1 MHETVMSVLHIV
13 ELMLFAVT
21 VVSSV
26 QYWRM
31 RGRVRV
37 LERELAAAQR
47 QRRNDALELTQL
59 SALDS
64 LKDEF
69 VSTVSHE
76 LRTPLTSIR
85 GALGLLSAGLMGSM
99 DAKAQNLLRIALT
112 NTDRL
117 VRLIN
122 DILDLERMESGR
134 ATLQFRR
141 CSLPELVQ
149 QAVDTMTAMADEA
162 QVKLR
167 IGVPPEGA
175 PASIFF
181 DGDADRILQVLTNL
195 LSNAIKFS
203 PAGAMVQ
210 VEIETP
216 RDRLLLKVVDQ
227 GRGIPE
233 DQLEK
238 VFERFTQVDSTDSRR
253 RGGTGL
259 GLTICRKIVQ
269 QHGGAIWIEQNPV
282 QGVTV
287 CVSLPHQ
294 QRQTD
299 LDTRANSSPT
309 MRHGI
314 ESTILLC
321 DGNNGHRS
329 AVAEKLREQGHTVL
343 EARSSEEAA
352 VMTADPTPAIP
363 VQAILLD
370 IHMLDGKAWEM
381 VKHSAG
387 NAAAEKIPLA
397 ILSVLRHEGILSTAK
412 VRSWLHRAF
421 KEERLLAELEQA
433 LRSDGQPGYVLLV
446 EDDRDL
452 ASMVRAGFE
461 GTDVQVDHAVT
472 RQEAVAF
479 CQQRKP
485 DLIILDLTL
494 PEGDGFW
501 LVDWLR
507 SQAELL
513 AVPLVV
519 YSGREVSPGER
530 IRLRLGPTK
539 FLTEARVRANDLEE
553 LVLAMMQQRRVRRV
567 TDVKIPASGV
577 SVS

>member
-1 MHETVMSVLHIV
+1 MSALHIV

-26 QYWRM
+26 QYWRV

-37 LERELAAAQR
+37 LERELEAAQR
-47 QRRNDALELTQL
+47 QRRDDALELTQL

-85 GALGLLSAGLMGSM
+85 GALGLLSSGLMGTM

-134 ATLQFRR
+134 APLQLRR
-141 CSLPELVQ
+141 CSLSELVQ

-162 QVKLR
+162 QVQLR
-167 IGVPPEGA
+167 IGALPEGA
-175 PASIFF
+175 PSSIYF
-181 DGDADRILQVLTNL
+181 DGDPDRILQVLTNL

-203 PAGAMVQ
+203 PAEATVQ

-216 RDRLLLKVVDQ
+216 RERLLLKVADQ

-238 VFERFTQVDSTDSRR
+238 VFERFTQVDSSDSRR

-287 CVSLPHQ
+287 CVSLPRQ
-294 QRQTD
+294 QRQAD
-299 LDTRANSSPT
+299 LRANSAPAT
-309 MRHGI
+309 LRGM

-321 DGNNGHRS
+321 DGDIGHRS
-329 AVAEKLREQGHTVL
+329 AVAGKLREQGHRVL
-343 EARSSEEAA
+343 ETSSSAEAT
-352 VMTADPTPAIP
+352 MLLTADPPPASP

-370 IHMLDGKAWEM
+370 IHMLDGKSWEL
-381 VKHSAG
+381 VKRSARS
-387 NAAAEKIPLA
+387 AAEGRIPLV
-397 ILSVLRHEGILSTAK
+397 ILSVLRQEGILGAAK
-412 VRSWLHRAF
+412 VRGWLHRVF
-421 KEERLLAELEQA
+421 KEEWLLAELGQA
-433 LRSDGQPGYVLLV
+433 LRSDGRPGYVVFV

-452 ASMVRAGFE
+452 ASVVLAGFE
-461 GTDVQVDHAVT
+461 GTGVQVDHAAS
-472 RQEAVAF
+472 RQEAVVF
-479 CQQRKP
+479 CQRRRP

-494 PEGDGFW
+494 PENDGFG

-519 YSGREVSPGER
+519 YSGREISAAER
-530 IRLRLGPTK
+530 VRLRSGPAK
-539 FLTEARVRANDLEE
+539 FLTEATVRAHDLEE
-553 LVLAMMQQRRVRRV
+553 LVLTMVRQRRFRRAADFKV
-567 TDVKIPASGV
+567 TAPGLPV
-577 SVS
+577 S

>member
-1 MHETVMSVLHIV
+1 MSVLHIV

-21 VVSSV
+21 VISSV
-26 QYWRM
+26 QYRRV

-47 QRRNDALELTQL
+47 QRRDDALELTQL

-85 GALGLLSAGLMGSM
+85 GALGLLSSGLMGSM

-134 ATLQFRR
+134 APLQFRR

-167 IGVPPEGA
+167 IGALPEGG
-175 PASIFF
+175 PSSIFF
-181 DGDADRILQVLTNL
+181 DGDPDRILQVLTNL

-203 PAGAMVQ
+203 SAGGTVQ

-216 RDRLLLKVVDQ
+216 RERLLLKVADQ

-238 VFERFTQVDSTDSRR
+238 VFERFTQVDSSDSRR

-259 GLTICRKIVQ
+259 GLTICRKIVL
-269 QHGGAIWIEQNPV
+269 QHGGGIWIEQNPV

-287 CVSLPHQ
+287 CVSLPRH
-294 QRQTD
+294 QRQGD
-299 LDTRANSSPT
+299 LRASNHPAAQ
-309 MRHGI
+309 RGI

-321 DGNNGHRS
+321 DGNTGHRS
-329 AVAEKLREQGHTVL
+329 AVAEKLREQGHRVL

-352 VMTADPTPAIP
+352 VMTADPAPAST

-370 IHMLDGKAWEM
+370 IHMLDRKSWEM
-381 VKHSAG
+381 VKRSARS
-387 NAAAEKIPLA
+387 AAEGKIPLV
-397 ILSVLRHEGILSTAK
+397 ILSVLQPEGILGATK
-412 VRSWLHRAF
+412 VRGWLHRAF
-421 KEERLLAELEQA
+421 KEERLLAELGQA
-433 LRSDGQPGYVLLV
+433 LRGDGHPGYILLV
-446 EDDRDL
+446 EDDREL
-452 ASMVRAGFE
+452 ASVVLAGFA
-461 GTDVQVDHAVT
+461 GTGVRLDHAAT

-479 CQQRKP
+479 CQRRKP

-519 YSGREVSPGER
+519 YSGREVSAGER

-539 FLTEARVRANDLEE
+539 FLAEATVRANDLEE
-553 LVLAMMQQRRVRRV
+553 LVLTMVQQRQVRRSADFKV
-567 TDVKIPASGV
+567 SASGLPV
-577 SVS
+577 S

>member
-13 ELMLFAVT
+13 ELMLFVVT

-26 QYWRM
+26 QYRRM

-37 LERELAAAQR
+37 LERELEAAQR

-99 DAKAQNLLRIALT
+99 DAKAQNLLRIAVT

-162 QVKLR
+162 QVTLR
-167 IGVPPEGA
+167 VGGPPEGA
-175 PASIFF
+175 LASIFF
-181 DGDADRILQVLTNL
+181 DGDPDRILQVLTNL

-203 PAGAMVQ
+203 PLGATVQ

-216 RDRLLLKVVDQ
+216 RDRLLLKVGDQ

-287 CVSLPHQ
+287 CVSLPRQ
-294 QRQTD
+294 QRQGD
-299 LDTRANSSPT
+299 LRANSAPAAQ
-309 MRHGI
+309 RGI

-321 DGNNGHRS
+321 DGNPGNRS
-329 AVAEKLREQGHTVL
+329 AVAEKLREQGHRVL

-352 VMTADPTPAIP
+352 VMTADPTPASQ

-370 IHMLDGKAWEM
+370 IHMLDRKAWEM
-381 VKHSAG
+381 VKRSAR
-387 NAAAEKIPLA
+387 NAAAGKIPLV
-397 ILSVLRHEGILSTAK
+397 ILSVLRPEGILGRAK
-412 VRSWLHRAF
+412 VRGWLHRAF
-421 KEERLLAELEQA
+421 KEERLLAELGQA
-433 LRSDGQPGYVLLV
+433 LRSDGHPGYVLLV
-446 EDDRDL
+446 EDDQDL
-452 ASMVRAGFE
+452 ASVVRAGFE
-461 GTDVQVDHAVT
+461 GTDVQVDHAMT

-479 CQQRKP
+479 CQRRKP

-507 SQAELL
+507 CQAELR

-539 FLTEARVRANDLEE
+539 FLTEAGVQANDLEE
-553 LVLAMMQQRRVRRV
+553 LVLTMVQQRRVRRAA
-567 TDVKIPASGV
+567 DLKITASGV
-577 SVS
+577 PVS

>member
-1 MHETVMSVLHIV
+1 MSVLHIV

-26 QYWRM
+26 ACWRA

-37 LERELAAAQR
+37 LEKELQAAQQ
-47 QRRNDALELTQL
+47 QRRDDALELNQR

-85 GALGLLSAGLMGSM
+85 GALGLLSSGLMGAV

-117 VRLIN
+117 IRLIN

-134 ATLQFRR
+134 APLQFRR

-167 IGVPPEGA
+167 TGALSEAA

-181 DGDADRILQVLTNL
+181 DGDPDRILQVLTNL

-203 PAGAMVQ
+203 PPGSTVQ
-210 VEIETP
+210 IEIETP
-216 RDRLLLKVVDQ
+216 RERLLLRVADQ

-233 DQLEK
+233 EQLET
-238 VFERFTQVDSTDSRR
+238 VFERFTQVDSSDSRR

-269 QHGGAIWIEQNPV
+269 QHGGAIWIERNPV
-282 QGVTV
+282 RGVTV
-287 CVSLPHQ
+287 CVSLPRQ
-294 QRQTD
+294 QRLAD
-299 LDTRANSSPT
+299 LRTNGLPPARQ
-309 MRHGI
+309 GI

-321 DGNNGHRS
+321 DGNSDHRS
-329 AVAEKLREQGHTVL
+329 AVAQQLRGQGHTVL
-343 EARSSEEAA
+343 EAGSSEEAV
-352 VMTADPTPAIP
+352 VMTAEKAPASSL
-363 VQAILLD
+363 QAILLD
-370 IHMLDGKAWEM
+370 SHMLDGKAWEM
-381 VKHSAG
+381 VKRSAKS
-387 NAAAEKIPLA
+387 AAAGKIPLV
-397 ILSVLRHEGILSTAK
+397 ILSVLRPDGILGAAK
-412 VRSWLHRAF
+412 LRNRLHRAF
-421 KEERLLAELEQA
+421 KEERLLAELGQA
-433 LRSDGQPGYVLLV
+433 LRSEEHPGYVLLV
-446 EDDRDL
+446 EDDQDL
-452 ASMVRAGFE
+452 ASVVLAGFE
-461 GTDVQVDHAVT
+461 GTDVEVDHAST
-472 RQEAVAF
+472 RSEAIAL
-479 CQQRKP
+479 CQRRKP

-494 PEGDGFW
+494 PLGDGFR

-507 SQAELL
+507 GQAELL

-539 FLTEARVRANDLEE
+539 FLAGATLQANDLDA
-553 LVLAMMQQRRVRRV
+553 LVLTMVQRRGGQRAAELR
-567 TDVKIPASGV
+567 PHLPGV

>member
-1 MHETVMSVLHIV
+1 MSVLHIV

-26 QYWRM
+26 QYWRV

-47 QRRNDALELTQL
+47 QRRDDALELTQL

-85 GALGLLSAGLMGSM
+85 GALGLLSSGLMGTM

-134 ATLQFRR
+134 APLQFRR

-167 IGVPPEGA
+167 IGVLPEGT
-175 PASIFF
+175 PSSIFF
-181 DGDADRILQVLTNL
+181 DGDPDRILQVLTNL

-203 PAGAMVQ
+203 PAGGTVQ
-210 VEIETP
+210 LEIETP
-216 RDRLLLKVVDQ
+216 RERLLLKVADQ

-238 VFERFTQVDSTDSRR
+238 VFERFTQVDSSDSRR

-269 QHGGAIWIEQNPV
+269 QHGGAIWIEPNPV

-287 CVSLPHQ
+287 CVSLPRH
-294 QRQTD
+294 QRQGD
-299 LDTRANSSPT
+299 LRASSHPAARRGT
-309 MRHGI
+309 

-321 DGNNGHRS
+321 DGNSGHRS
-329 AVAEKLREQGHTVL
+329 AVAEKLREQGHRVL

-352 VMTADPTPAIP
+352 VMTADPAPASP

-370 IHMLDGKAWEM
+370 IHMLDRKSWEM
-381 VKHSAG
+381 VKRSARS
-387 NAAAEKIPLA
+387 AAEGKIPLV
-397 ILSVLRHEGILSTAK
+397 ILSVLQQEGMLGAAK
-412 VRSWLHRAF
+412 VRGWMHRAF
-421 KEERLLAELEQA
+421 KEERLLAELGQA
-433 LRSDGQPGYVLLV
+433 LRGDGHPGYILLV
-446 EDDRDL
+446 EDDREL
-452 ASMVRAGFE
+452 ASVVLTGFAGT
-461 GTDVQVDHAVT
+461 GVGLDHAAT

-479 CQQRKP
+479 CQRRKP

-519 YSGREVSPGER
+519 YSGREVSAGER

-539 FLTEARVRANDLEE
+539 FLAEATVRANDLEE
-553 LVLAMMQQRRVRRV
+553 LVLTMVQQRQVRRSADFKV
-567 TDVKIPASGV
+567 SASGLPV
-577 SVS
+577 L

>member
-1 MHETVMSVLHIV
+1 MSVLHIV

-26 QYWRM
+26 QYWRV
-31 RGRVRV
+31 RGRVRE

-47 QRRNDALELTQL
+47 QRRDDALELTQL

-85 GALGLLSAGLMGSM
+85 GALGLLSSGLMGTM

-134 ATLQFRR
+134 APLQFRR

-167 IGVPPEGA
+167 IGVLPEGA
-175 PASIFF
+175 PSSIFF
-181 DGDADRILQVLTNL
+181 DGDPDRILQVLTNL

-203 PAGAMVQ
+203 PEGGTVQ
-210 VEIETP
+210 LEIETP
-216 RDRLLLKVVDQ
+216 RERLLLKVADQ

-238 VFERFTQVDSTDSRR
+238 VFERFTQVDSSDARR

-287 CVSLPHQ
+287 CVSLPRH
-294 QRQTD
+294 QRQGD
-299 LDTRANSSPT
+299 LRASNHPAAK
-309 MRHGI
+309 RGI

-321 DGNNGHRS
+321 DGNTGHRS
-329 AVAEKLREQGHTVL
+329 AVAEQLREQGHRVL

-352 VMTADPTPAIP
+352 GMTADPAPASP

-370 IHMLDGKAWEM
+370 IHMLDRKSWEM
-381 VKHSAG
+381 VKRSARS
-387 NAAAEKIPLA
+387 AAEGKIPLV
-397 ILSVLRHEGILSTAK
+397 ILSGLRPEGMMLGAAK
-412 VRSWLHRAF
+412 VRGWLHRAF
-421 KEERLLAELEQA
+421 KEERLLAELGQA
-433 LRSDGQPGYVLLV
+433 LRSDGHPGYILLV
-446 EDDRDL
+446 EDDREL
-452 ASMVRAGFE
+452 ARVVLTGFARTGVRL
-461 GTDVQVDHAVT
+461 DHAVT

-479 CQQRKP
+479 CQRRKP

-519 YSGREVSPGER
+519 YSGREVSAGER

-539 FLTEARVRANDLEE
+539 FLAEATVRANDLEE
-553 LVLAMMQQRRVRRV
+553 LVLTMVQERQVRRSADFKV
-567 TDVKIPASGV
+567 SASGL